1 MDHYFNSSA
10 DKPLRLLAS
19 AILIVRGYSLDPDRT
34 REQDEFM
41 SVSLDDYEKI
51 MMDQLSCA
59 TLLEDDDARD
69 AFLESCG
76 LSYLT
81 TDMRTFARRLRE
93 EVERDAFFRDD
104 TPMMP

>member
-1 MDHYFNSSA
+1 MDHYFNQSA
-10 DKPLRLLAS
+10 DGPLRHLAS
-19 AILIVRGYSLDPDRT
+19 AILIVRGYYLDPGRT

-41 SVSLDDYEKI
+41 SVSLDDYEK
-51 MMDQLSCA
+51 MLLEQLSCA